1 MTHIDPVHE
10 GHASFALTKIY
21 HIPTDGEKPLGNGFV
36 YFEYLTL
43 KDDEETAALEK
54 LYKAGLIDRSHPD
67 NIRSVRLTEAGRAE
81 VFRLFEESQ
90 RGPVRASFCTK
101 VILQAIQLGRD
112 ELKGDNKSWER
123 KELLWYLNNCTHN
136 SIHLAGGSEVV
147 TLAGSKIGRNEWID
161 ALDGLLEEG
170 YLTKNKKL
178 LKLTKKGRIF
188 AHSGKDEVERMS
200 ENHHHGDVHNY
211 NAQNAQGPISM
222 GPNSQAIQNNHANLN
237 DLAKFAA
244 AVQREA
250 LNWQMNPRERAELVR
265 DAEVLAEE
273 VGNQTPQPALIRG
286 AFGRVMTGLT
296 QIGSGAVGAATL
308 AENGQQIFNTLF

>member
-1 MTHIDPVHE
+1 MTKIDPVHE
-10 GHASFALTKIY
+10 GHASYALTQIY
-21 HIPTDGEKPLGNGFV
+21 HFSTYGEHSLRDGFV
-36 YFEYLTL
+36 YFEELTL
-43 KDDEETAALEK
+43 REDEETATLEK
-54 LYKAGLIDRSHPD
+54 LYKAGFIDRIHPEL
-67 NIRSVRLTEAGRAE
+67 IRSVRLTEAGRAE
-81 VFRLFEESQ
+81 VFRLFEESK
-90 RGPVRASFCTK
+90 RGPVRASFCAK
-101 VILQAIQLGRD
+101 VILYAVQLGRD
-112 ELKGDNKSWER
+112 GYDRENEPWER
-123 KELLWYLNNCTHN
+123 KELIRSLSTCKDG
-136 SIHLAGGSEVV
+136 SISLAGGSEVT
-147 TLAGSKIGRNEWID
+147 TLAGSTIGEKEWKD

-170 YLTKNKKL
+170 YVAKNKKH
-178 LKLTKKGRIF
+178 LKLTQKGRSF
-188 AHSGKDEVERMS
+188 MRSGKDEVERVS
-200 ENHHHGDVHNY
+200 ENHHYGDVHNY

-296 QIGSGAVGAATL
+296 QIGSGAAGAATL
-308 AENGQQIFNTLF
+308 AESGQQIFNALF